1 MARQRDSQA
10 SVRSTTQRR
19 AGCFFSPAASSFSSP
34 MRRGFYWGNVG
45 RIAELGAGRFA
56 RRVIVA
62 FVEAQMLRLFG
73 GRRRPINHDGVQRQ
87 GKQLGVQRQGKQLGV
102 GGVGSA
108 DAGREGPAIAFNQDT
123 FLDARLATVTGVGT
137 DALVL
142 TPLFARPLPGTPR
155 AFPRQPSAACQ
166 CQSTP

>member
-10 SVRSTTQRR
+10 SVRSTIQRR

-73 GRRRPINHDGVQRQ
+73 GRRRPINHD
-87 GKQLGVQRQGKQLGV
+87 GVQRQGKQLGV

>member
-1 MARQRDSQA
+1 
-10 SVRSTTQRR
+10 
-19 AGCFFSPAASSFSSP
+19 

-73 GRRRPINHDGVQRQ
+73 GRRRPINHD
-87 GKQLGVQRQGKQLGV
+87 GVQRQGKQLGV